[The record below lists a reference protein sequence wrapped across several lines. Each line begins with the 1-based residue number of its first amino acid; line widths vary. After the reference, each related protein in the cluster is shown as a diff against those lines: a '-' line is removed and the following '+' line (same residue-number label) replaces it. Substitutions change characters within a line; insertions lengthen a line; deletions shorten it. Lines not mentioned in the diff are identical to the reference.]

1 MTSIDKNII
10 KTIFNQNIEREK
22 AKRQTELEKFIAYSN
37 KKLSQQLS
45 IQR

>member
-1 MTSIDKNII
+1 MTSIDKNVI

-22 AKRQTELEKFIAYSN
+22 VKRQTELQKFIAYSN
-37 KKLSQQLS
+37 KKLNQQLS